1 MDPYELSSRSEDLS
15 ILSIHSFFVYKEIMS
30 TEVLSIRISGELK
43 REAEKLG
50 IDVKSVVEKA
60 LADAVE
66 QAKRRKLE
74 EAINMLLEEM
84 GEISDGEWVRVV
96 KECRRER

>member
-1 MDPYELSSRSEDLS
+1 
-15 ILSIHSFFVYKEIMS
+15 MS

-43 REAEKLG
+43 RETEKLG

-74 EAINMLLEEM
+74 EAIDMLLKEM
-84 GEISDGEWVRVV
+84 EEISDGEWVRAV

>member
-1 MDPYELSSRSEDLS
+1 
-15 ILSIHSFFVYKEIMS
+15 MS

-43 REAEKLG
+43 REAEKFG

-60 LADAVE
+60 LTDAVE

-84 GEISDGEWVRVV
+84 GEISDREWVRVV

>member
-1 MDPYELSSRSEDLS
+1 
-15 ILSIHSFFVYKEIMS
+15 MS
-30 TEVLSIRISGELK
+30 TAVLSIRISWELK
-43 REAEKLG
+43 RETEKLG

-74 EAINMLLEEM
+74 EAINMLLKEM
-84 GEISDGEWVRVV
+84 GEISEEEWVRVV

>member
-1 MDPYELSSRSEDLS
+1 
-15 ILSIHSFFVYKEIMS
+15 MS
-30 TEVLSIRISGELK
+30 TEVLSIRISKELK
-43 REAEKLG
+43 KETEKLN

-66 QAKRRKLE
+66 QAKKKRLE
-74 EAINMLLEEM
+74 EAVNTLLQEIGEVSEE
-84 GEISDGEWVRVV
+84 EWVRVV

>member
-1 MDPYELSSRSEDLS
+1 MWGLFARRPEG
-15 ILSIHSFFVYKEIMS
+15 LSIHSFFVYKQIMS

-43 REAEKLG
+43 RETEKLG

-74 EAINMLLEEM
+74 EAINMLLKEM
-84 GEISDGEWVRVV
+84 DEISEEEWVRVV